1 MRAPEASGIM
11 PVIDSRTM
19 KHSALRFAAASAVT
33 FASIAAGAQSRL
45 LIVTQRDQ
53 TFHVYDPDTL
63 AEIVSVKEDAGTD
76 AGHEVIATTDGK
88 TAFVP
93 LYGNSGVGKP
103 GSDGDHIQ
111 VFDIASAKPTGTITF
126 PHGVRPHKPLWD
138 THTGMLLVTTEV
150 DRTVSIIDPKTM
162 KVVGSIPTGAEQSH
176 MITLLPDGKKL
187 YSANVGP
194 GTVSVMDV
202 PGRKFLKTIPI
213 SSNTQRISNSNDG
226 RWVFTADQTAPELV
240 AIDTKTDTVSKRI
253 KLPAVGYGTTP
264 TVDGRYLLVTMDS
277 QPAIAV
283 VDMKTMEVVRSIET
297 PKGINEVVVTP
308 DGKSAYATSAK
319 TDHLVKIDLGTFTV
333 TKDVTTGKFPD
344 GLWFAAAK

>member
-1 MRAPEASGIM
+1 M

-19 KHSALRFAAASAVT
+19 KQSAARLVAASFFAL
-33 FASIAAGAQSRL
+33 ASITAGGQSRL
-45 LIVTQRDQ
+45 LVVTQRDQ
-53 TFHVYDPDTL
+53 TFHVYDPETL
-63 AEIVSVKEDAGTD
+63 TEIVSAKEDGGTD
-76 AGHEVIATTDGK
+76 AGHEVIATADGK
-88 TAFVP
+88 RAFVP

-103 GSDGDHIQ
+103 GTDGDHIQ
-111 VFDIASAKPTGTITF
+111 IFDIASAKPIGTIAF
-126 PHGVRPHKPLWD
+126 PHGVRPHKPIWD
-138 THTGMLLVTTEV
+138 SHTGMLLVTTEI
-150 DRTVSIIDPKTM
+150 DKTVSIIDPKTM

-202 PGRKFLKTIPI
+202 LARKLLKIIPI
-213 SSNTQRISNSNDG
+213 SSNTQRISSSNDG
-226 RWVFTADQTAPELV
+226 KWVFTADQTAPELV
-240 AIDTKTDTVSKRI
+240 AIDTKTDTISKRI
-253 KLPAVGYGTTP
+253 KLPGVGDGTAPTP
-264 TVDGRYLLVTMDS
+264 DGKYLLVTMDG

-283 VDMKTMEVVRSIET
+283 VDLKTMEVVKSIET

-308 DGKSAYATSAK
+308 DGKLAYATSAK